1 MKYNPYSQ
9 LGHGEFLRY
18 LAKNDYM
25 IDGHYLAEGVRLHGV
40 ADSLESLDTRFI
52 ELWERYKHL
61 AKIANEL
68 TIEKNARK
76 LILTDSETVVES
88 LNQDTEPN
96 AALKAAAEKYKHG
109 GQEMNEHIIRRLQ
122 QQPECSTIA
131 NFMQDEINRLTKER
145 DEALKKLSQYSMD
158 KLAQLD
164 EELGLND

>member
-1 MKYNPYSQ
+1 MKDNPYNE

-18 LAKNDYM
+18 LAQNDYM

-40 ADSLESLDTRFI
+40 ADSFESLDTRFI

-68 TIEKNARK
+68 TIEKNAQK

-88 LNQDTEPN
+88 LNQDAESN
-96 AALKAAAEKYKHG
+96 AALKAAAEKYK
-109 GQEMNEHIIRRLQ
+109 
-122 QQPECSTIA
+122 A
-131 NFMQDEINRLTKER
+131 ER
-145 DEALKKLSQYSMD
+145 DEALQKVQAMRDGFEGCCPCCEPVGVRNQELQKKLSQYTMD